1 MNEPRLT
8 REEIIKI
15 FTSIKP
21 KPKPSLPPPKPA
33 SVKWVERCAEK
44 PTEVVIRD
52 ATAQNNE
59 VAERLRRER
68 ELADVES
75 RRANYQAIL
84 DRHWQSMLDAQ
95 REERAFR
102 MVGGFLEGQPG
113 DYDPVQRFE
122 REWRR

>member
-1 MNEPRLT
+1 
-8 REEIIKI
+8 
-15 FTSIKP
+15 
-21 KPKPSLPPPKPA
+21 
-33 SVKWVERCAEK
+33 
-44 PTEVVIRD
+44 
-52 ATAQNNE
+52 
-59 VAERLRRER
+59 
-68 ELADVES
+68 LADVES